1 MNTNPV
7 DPNGL
12 AEFSVVYTDRS
23 LNHMSKKFQAVMN
36 ELFEGLCDVYQA
48 DYAVLVPGGGT
59 FAMEAVARQL
69 ATNQKVLVVRNGW
82 FSFRWT
88 QIIEMG
94 GITADQTVLCANAE
108 DSGDQPYF
116 SPYQLDKVIAQIH
129 ESKPAVVFMPHVE
142 TSAGLMLSD
151 DYIAQV
157 AEAGHA
163 VGGLLVVDCIASGC
177 MWLDM
182 KKLGIDVLISAPQK
196 GWSGSP
202 GAGVVMLSAQAK
214 ARVSETVSTSFS
226 ADLGKWMQIMQAY
239 RDGGHAYHATMPTD
253 ALEYFAQVYRE
264 AKAVGFDVLK
274 AAQSELGNKVRAR
287 LSELGFKSVAASGFE
302 APGVVVCYTNREAVH
317 KGGAFAELGVQIA
330 AGVPLKC
337 GEPTGF
343 KTFRVGLFGLDKLT
357 DVDAAFE
364 RLNTALTQVGAD
376 H

>member
-1 MNTNPV
+1 
-7 DPNGL
+7 
-12 AEFSVVYTDRS
+12 
-23 LNHMSKKFQAVMN
+23 
-36 ELFEGLCDVYQA
+36 
-48 DYAVLVPGGGT
+48 
-59 FAMEAVARQL
+59 
-69 ATNQKVLVVRNGW
+69 
-82 FSFRWT
+82 
-88 QIIEMG
+88 
-94 GITADQTVLCANAE
+94 
-108 DSGDQPYF
+108 
-116 SPYQLDKVIAQIH
+116 
-129 ESKPAVVFMPHVE
+129 
-142 TSAGLMLSD
+142 
-151 DYIAQV
+151 
-157 AEAGHA
+157 
-163 VGGLLVVDCIASGC
+163 
-177 MWLDM
+177 M

-302 APGVVVCYTNREAVH
+302 APGVVVCYTNRDAVH
-317 KGGAFAELGVQIA
+317 KGSAFAELGVQIA

>member
-94 GITADQTVLCANAE
+94 GITQDQTVLCANAE
-108 DSGDQPYF
+108 DGGDQPYF
-116 SPYQLDKVIAQIH
+116 APYELDKVVAQIH
-129 ESKPAVVFMPHVE
+129 ETKPAVVFMPHVE
-142 TSAGLMLSD
+142 TSAGLMLPD

-157 AEAGHA
+157 AKAVHA

-202 GAGVVMLSAQAK
+202 GAGVVMLSAEAK
-214 ARVSETVSTSFS
+214 ARVSETTSTSFS

-287 LSELGFKSVAASGFE
+287 LSELGFKSVAAPGFE
-302 APGVVVCYTNREAVH
+302 APGVVVCYTTRDAVH
-317 KGGAFAELGVQIA
+317 KGSAFAELGVQIA

-337 GEPTGF
+337 AEPTGF

-357 DVDAAFE
+357 GVDAAFD
-364 RLNTALTQVGAD
+364 RLNTALTQVGAE